1 MDRNSI
7 NIEIW
12 IDPYLYIDALRCTPQ
27 PCRKNTDGKDS
38 IFITDA
44 ALSISRDN
52 MKPKKFCLEDLH
64 LDDLSF
70 YIFSEYISVDNSQ
83 TKSWDFFLNVDLKI
97 FFLQSILILWESC
110 WLTILDLGFKIPP
123 QTDVLSFR
131 NKNARQ

>member
-83 TKSWDFFLNVDLKI
+83 TKS
-97 FFLQSILILWESC
+97 
-110 WLTILDLGFKIPP
+110 
-123 QTDVLSFR
+123 
-131 NKNARQ
+131 

>member
-1 MDRNSI
+1 MYSSTL
-7 NIEIW
+7 
-12 IDPYLYIDALRCTPQ
+12 P
-27 PCRKNTDGKDS
+27 KNTDGKDS

-83 TKSWDFFLNVDLKI
+83 TKNVDLKI

-123 QTDVLSFR
+123 
-131 NKNARQ
+131 

>member
-83 TKSWDFFLNVDLKI
+83 TKNVDLKI
-97 FFLQSILILWESC
+97 FFLQSILIL
-110 WLTILDLGFKIPP
+110 
-123 QTDVLSFR
+123 
-131 NKNARQ
+131 